1 MRKRHQT
8 DNTARGATSLKM
20 IRSQIKK
27 INWTKYKESKLVI
40 SKYT

>member
-27 INWTKYKESKLVI
+27 NWTKYKESKLVI